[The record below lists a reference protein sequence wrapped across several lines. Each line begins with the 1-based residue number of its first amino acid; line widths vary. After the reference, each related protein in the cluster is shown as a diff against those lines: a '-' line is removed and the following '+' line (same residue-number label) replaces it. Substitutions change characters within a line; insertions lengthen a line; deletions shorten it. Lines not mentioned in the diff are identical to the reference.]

1 MHDFVRSGRG
11 ELDRQKVVD
20 CWNRI
25 FGHRPFVNLLPEGE
39 FPDVAH
45 VAGTNRIDLSAHADS
60 RTGRYVLCSAEDNL
74 IKGAGG
80 QAIQSMNVC
89 QGTEVGERLRGNLW
103 TTERA

>member
-1 MHDFVRSGRG
+1 MLDCVRSGARRIG
-11 ELDRQKVVD
+11 QAKGCRLLEP
-20 CWNRI
+20 I

-39 FPDVAH
+39 FPDAAH

-80 QAIQSMNVC
+80 QAIQSMSVC
-89 QGTEVGERLRGNLW
+89 QGYEEGAGLR
-103 TTERA
+103 